1 MEYAPGTS
9 PFHTKGIL
17 FLGTESFFA
26 QTTSA
31 GMGAVYAQIADPA
44 LLAFIQQ
51 KFLAGSWYDALPVA
65 PLIRAEAR
73 ALKLTTEDYL
83 RVRTEWQAKSDFN
96 GIYRAILKL
105 TTPKS
110 IVDRLPKIVQ
120 RYYDFGEMK
129 VLDEDTRRL
138 KIACDGMPAVLGF
151 WLSTIFGTYAR
162 SVIGFCGAPLPAART
177 SALRPAGSKHGVDLV
192 RFEFELSWGA

>member
-26 QTTSA
+26 QASSA
-31 GMGAVYAQIADPA
+31 GMGAVYAQIADQA

-73 ALKLTTEDYL
+73 ALKMTTEDYL

-96 GIYRAILKL
+96 GIYRALLKL

-110 IVDRLPKIVQ
+110 IVDRFPKIVQ
-120 RYYDFGEMK
+120 RYYDFAELT
-129 VLDEDTRRL
+129 VLAEDSRRL
-138 KIACDGMPAVLGF
+138 KISCDGIPAVLGF
-151 WLSTIFGTYAR
+151 WMSTIFGTYAR

-177 SALRPAGSKHGVDLV
+177 SALRPCGTKHGVDIS
-192 RFEFELSWGA
+192 RFEIELSWGA